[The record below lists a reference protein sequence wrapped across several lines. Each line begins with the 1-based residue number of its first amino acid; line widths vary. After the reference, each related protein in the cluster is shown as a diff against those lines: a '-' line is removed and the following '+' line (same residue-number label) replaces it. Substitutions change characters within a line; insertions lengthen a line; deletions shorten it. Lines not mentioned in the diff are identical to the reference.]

1 MQLKRIHSKSTKKI
15 NLRGH
20 FTAMQ
25 HNSTGNES
33 KAYFTRCLGTY
44 YLLARPTGSTF
55 STYISVMVVLSIFS
69 VLSTLGNG
77 LVVYVYVK
85 QKALQRANTL
95 LLICLAFLD
104 FVTAVVLEPL
114 YVVRLL
120 SEIFGFTSCVYILIV
135 RRLLEYLRPV
145 SFMTLALITI
155 ERYLAL
161 FKPITHRK
169 MVTKRRLLHVVLLIW
184 FVWFMIIFIRSFF
197 PRITSAFYTFF
208 TFVAFTLLAG
218 NLIMYCKIGKLARLH
233 SRPTRVS
240 NAPGSLSAPYEKPTS
255 RAPGT
260 PGNENCRQ
268 AITYSRTNESVNYA
282 MNAKRLNSATQS
294 SEIAQTEKN
303 TSHVK
308 TVDTVSHVENREHG
322 ESLTRVENLTQA
334 EKTHVP
340 DEEDRQHV
348 QILTHVEN
356 REHSESLTRVEN
368 LTQAEKTHVPD
379 EDRQHV
385 QILTHVEKTYVD
397 ILPNVIE
404 ETDHVENL
412 MHVENT
418 LVDTVQDIEDKDGV
432 ENLTHVQKTHVDTI
446 EKTKHVDTIDKINNN
461 HHELTQ
467 NCETTEKIEPSST
480 QFQDIQVTDSHTNA
494 EASDKTNKC
503 PNQIK
508 NLVKLKNTVK
518 LAVDTRERNATW
530 TVFYIVL
537 ILAFSYVPISAL
549 LLYLSFRKEPDA
561 TSLFIYVPIADTLAL
576 VNALVN
582 PFIYCYKN
590 RKMRAAVKSV
600 LQKAR
605 SDS

>member
-1 MQLKRIHSKSTKKI
+1 
-15 NLRGH
+15 
-20 FTAMQ
+20 
-25 HNSTGNES
+25 
-33 KAYFTRCLGTY
+33 
-44 YLLARPTGSTF
+44 
-55 STYISVMVVLSIFS
+55 MVVLSIFS

-268 AITYSRTNESVNYA
+268 AIMYSKTNESVNYA
-282 MNAKRLNSATQS
+282 MNAKRLNSASQS
-294 SEIAQTEKN
+294 SEIAQMEKN

-308 TVDTVSHVENREHG
+308 TVDTVSHVENREH
-322 ESLTRVENLTQA
+322 
-334 EKTHVP
+334 
-340 DEEDRQHV
+340 
-348 QILTHVEN
+348 
-356 REHSESLTRVEN
+356 SESLTRVEN
-368 LTQAEKTHVPD
+368 LTHAEKTHVPD
-379 EDRQHV
+379 EEDRQHV

-446 EKTKHVDTIDKINNN
+446 EKTEHVETIDKINNN

-467 NCETTEKIEPSST
+467 NCKTTEKIEPSST

-508 NLVKLKNTVK
+508 NLVKLKNTAK

-537 ILAFSYVPISAL
+537 ILAFSYIPISAL